1 MIGAKVSLDDTAV
14 LLAIDVRDAAADTH
28 DEALEVLSRTVVTAI
43 ALNAKAQAYEA
54 RITLSMRLALNAGAS
69 LDEVAEAAMLT
80 TEAAATRLELLTIS
94 DAYPPPRT
102 PWWHRLIRR

>member
-1 MIGAKVSLDDTAV
+1 MIGANVSLDDTAV
-14 LLAIDVRDAAADTH
+14 LLAIDLRDAAADSQ

-54 RITLSMRLALNAGAS
+54 RITRSMRLALNAGAS

-80 TEAAATRLELLTIS
+80 TEAAATRLELLTTP
-94 DAYPPPRT
+94 DTGAPPRT
-102 PWWHRLIRR
+102 TWWHRLIRR